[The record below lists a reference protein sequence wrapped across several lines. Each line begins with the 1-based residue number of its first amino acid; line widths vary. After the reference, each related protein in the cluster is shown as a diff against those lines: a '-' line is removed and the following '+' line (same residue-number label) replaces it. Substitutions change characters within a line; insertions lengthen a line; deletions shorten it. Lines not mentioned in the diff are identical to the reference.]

1 MKHSDYYNMMVQVS
15 GLIKTDDNGNS
26 VCTVC
31 HGTGKHYEASVK
43 HHKGCK
49 FIKAIEAMQNIM
61 PDKITPQVEN
71 QITLGMML
79 SSISDASA
87 ETMDQIQEFVDC
99 METAEN
105 EDERSH
111 VAALIQ
117 SWCSFVKDEI
127 LEAVVDNGL
136 PDENA
141 SQTFRNYLIF
151 EHHNM
156 REMLRMALDMLG
168 FEKTTDELY
177 PKFKSLLVNKYPHYA
192 QASKKA

>member
-71 QITLGMML
+71 QITLGMVL
-79 SSISDASA
+79 SSISDVSA
-87 ETMDQIQEFVDC
+87 EAMDQIQEFVDC
-99 METAEN
+99 METAES

-127 LEAVVDNGL
+127 LEAVVESGL

-156 REMLRMALDMLG
+156 REMLRMALDMLA
-168 FEKTTDELY
+168 FEKTTDDLY

-192 QASKKA
+192 HASKKA

>member
-99 METAEN
+99 METAET
-105 EDERSH
+105 EYERSH

>member
-87 ETMDQIQEFVDC
+87 ETMDQIQELVDC

-156 REMLRMALDMLG
+156 REMLRIALDMLG
-168 FEKTTDELY
+168 FEKATDELY

>member
-156 REMLRMALDMLG
+156 REMLRIALDMLG
-168 FEKTTDELY
+168 FEKATDELY

>member
-117 SWCSFVKDEI
+117 SWCSFAKDEI
-127 LEAVVDNGL
+127 LEAVVESGL

-156 REMLRMALDMLG
+156 REMLRMALDMLA
-168 FEKTTDELY
+168 FEKMTADLY

-192 QASKKA
+192 HASKKA

>member
-87 ETMDQIQEFVDC
+87 ETMDQIQEFVEC
-99 METAEN
+99 METAES

-117 SWCSFVKDEI
+117 SWCLSVKDEI
-127 LEAVVDNGL
+127 LEAVVESGL

-156 REMLRMALDMLG
+156 REMLRMALDMLA
-168 FEKTTDELY
+168 FEKTTDDLY

-192 QASKKA
+192 HASKKA

>member
-1 MKHSDYYNMMVQVS
+1 MKHSDFYNMMSQVS
-15 GLIKTDDNGNS
+15 GVITTDDNGIS
-26 VCTVC
+26 TCTIC
-31 HGTGKHYEASVK
+31 GRHGLHFEASVK
-43 HHKGCK
+43 HKKDCA
-49 FIKAIEAMQNIM
+49 FRRAIEAMQNIM

-79 SSISDASA
+79 SSISDVPV
-87 ETMDQIQEFVDC
+87 ETMNQIQEFVEC
-99 METAEN
+99 METAES

-127 LEAVVDNGL
+127 LGAVVDNGL

-156 REMLRMALDMLG
+156 REVLRMAIDMLA
-168 FEKTTDELY
+168 FEKTTDDLY
-177 PKFKSLLVNKYPHYA
+177 PKFKALLCEKYPHYA
-192 QASKKA
+192 RSSKKD

>member
-1 MKHSDYYNMMVQVS
+1 MKHPDYYNMMVQVS
-15 GLIKTDDNGNS
+15 GLIHTDDNGNS

-79 SSISDASA
+79 SSISDVSS
-87 ETMDQIQEFVDC
+87 ETMNQIQEFLDC
-99 METAEN
+99 MTAA
-105 EDERSH
+105 EDESERSH

-127 LEAVVDNGL
+127 LDAVVDNGL
-136 PDENA
+136 PDDNA
-141 SQTFRNYLIF
+141 VQTFRNYLIF
-151 EHHNM
+151 EYHNM
-156 REMLRMALDMLG
+156 REMLRMALDMLS
-168 FEKTTDELY
+168 FEKTTGELY
-177 PKFKSLLVNKYPHYA
+177 PKFKSLLCGKYPHYA
-192 QASKKA
+192 QTSKKD

>member
-79 SSISDASA
+79 SSISDVSA

-99 METAEN
+99 METAED

-192 QASKKA
+192 QASKKD